1 MSFIKNKYVKLDKTY
16 IDMQDRFKV
25 NLLNIKDVLGRLTS
39 KIHETGQTTYI
50 NYNNSFKDLESH

>member
-16 IDMQDRFKV
+16 IDMQDHFKV

-39 KIHETGQTTYI
+39 KIHETGQTAYI